1 MAAGPAI
8 SMTPLTG
15 SDTAAAVTA
24 AATSGAA
31 NRLELGSGNTDPVAV
46 GGGVCTDPV
55 AVGGGVCNGPQELE
69 ELRRANGGVGLTGRF
84 DELLLATLA
93 GLGLQSC

>member
-46 GGGVCTDPV
+46 GGGVC
-55 AVGGGVCNGPQELE
+55 NGPQELE

-84 DELLLATLA
+84 DELLLGDLGRARLA
-93 GLGLQSC
+93 VLLIWVAQTQQT